1 MSKER
6 EKEKEKVESL
16 TRTYT
21 VPLRVAFE
29 APRYR
34 RSKVAIRIIKEFA
47 TRHMKATEVSITEE
61 VNKQVWSRGIKN
73 PPRRIRLDMER
84 DEDGIVSVKLPPKPE
99 PV

>member
-1 MSKER
+1 MSE
-6 EKEKEKVESL
+6 EKDKVEAL
-16 TRTYT
+16 TRTYM
-21 VPLRVAFE
+21 VPLGVAFE

-47 TRHMKATEVSITEE
+47 TRHMKATEVSIAEE
-61 VNKQVWSRGIKN
+61 VNKQIWSRGIRN

-99 PV
+99 QV